1 MRWRLSTPLGVVVG
15 IPILIMAVLTGSACA
30 EERASPRP
38 SVKAAGPT
46 DRPPADHI
54 RDVQQALTTA
64 GYDPGPIDG
73 VMGPRTRA
81 AVRKS
86 VAVPAPHAPSPP
98 DTRIVRPTA
107 NTEVETP

>member
-30 EERASPRP
+30 EERASPQP
-38 SVKAAGPT
+38 SVKAAGP
-46 DRPPADHI
+46 RDHI